1 MNGGTKPNRITTEIA
16 FQKRL
21 TIWFSIK
28 QLSGK
33 NSSSNFLSLQPDET
47 KLFKSNRS

>member
-1 MNGGTKPNRITTEIA
+1 MYGGTEPNLRITVIA
-16 FQKRL
+16 FQKLL